1 MRDSASSLS
10 RLSAARAT
18 FSRIRIP
25 AFARTV
31 RFRLTIWYSSLLLV
45 FGIAFVIALNV
56 AVRLDHS
63 SILVPDLS
71 TAQIVR
77 LEPGQAVNPGPNA
90 YITVSLKEVEDRVS
104 EDTLRRLQ
112 TWSILAV
119 IGLAVASGVGG
130 YVLSGVMLRPVRDI
144 TSVASE
150 ISATNLERRI
160 NYAGPAD
167 EMKDLA
173 DTFDSMIARLERSFE
188 SQRRF
193 VQDASHELRTPLAAI
208 RTNIEVTEM
217 DDDATLDEY
226 RTLLDTVKVQT
237 ARLARLSDDLMLL
250 TTGGDGEGVELEPV
264 DVTGLSAEIIEQL
277 RPVADQRE
285 VTLRL
290 DSPLHVWSNAKGD
303 LLYRCIFNL
312 VDNAIKYS
320 GAGSNVVVRCT
331 SSGAR
336 SLVEVRDDGPG
347 IPLADR
353 LHIFDRFYR
362 VDRGRSRREGGSGLG
377 LAIVRELCEAMGG
390 DVRVESNEGEGSVF
404 TISMATGAA

>member
-1 MRDSASSLS
+1 
-10 RLSAARAT
+10 
-18 FSRIRIP
+18 
-25 AFARTV
+25 
-31 RFRLTIWYSSLLLV
+31 
-45 FGIAFVIALNV
+45 
-56 AVRLDHS
+56 
-63 SILVPDLS
+63 
-71 TAQIVR
+71 
-77 LEPGQAVNPGPNA
+77 
-90 YITVSLKEVEDRVS
+90 
-104 EDTLRRLQ
+104 
-112 TWSILAV
+112 
-119 IGLAVASGVGG
+119 
-130 YVLSGVMLRPVRDI
+130 
-144 TSVASE
+144 
-150 ISATNLERRI
+150 
-160 NYAGPAD
+160 
-167 EMKDLA
+167 
-173 DTFDSMIARLERSFE
+173 
-188 SQRRF
+188 
-193 VQDASHELRTPLAAI
+193 
-208 RTNIEVTEM
+208 M
-217 DDDATLDEY
+217 DGDATVDDY

-390 DVRVESNEGEGSVF
+390 DVRVESNDGEGSVF